1 MVIVWEAGM
10 KIKDKIVIQTLNL
23 KIVNTKV
30 CSVTAYND
38 IIYVGTRGSDIIEI
52 AANKYKVLMK
62 GHSQGNLRG
71 LTIHPK

>member
-1 MVIVWEAGM
+1 M
-10 KIKDKIVIQTLNL
+10 
-23 KIVNTKV
+23 NTKI
-30 CSVTAYND
+30 CSVTALND